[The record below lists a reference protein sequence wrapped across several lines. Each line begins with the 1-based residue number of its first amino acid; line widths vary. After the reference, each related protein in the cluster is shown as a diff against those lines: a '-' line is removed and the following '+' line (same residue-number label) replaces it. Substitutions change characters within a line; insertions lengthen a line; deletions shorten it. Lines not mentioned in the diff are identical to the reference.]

1 MAHRR
6 DRRPLT
12 PAHDLV
18 RWWGGRGN
26 LLGGTCVSPRMNADT
41 DNSREPVGV
50 PSVMGIGRTNS
61 GRTGGQQAADP
72 NADFADYVRA
82 GERHHRRLAFLL
94 TGDLDEADDLLQ
106 SAYAKVYPRWE
117 RIQAYD
123 APDAYLR
130 KVMVTLRTSWWRR
143 HRNRERTTDTLP
155 ELGGVPDA
163 AADVAGTQTMVAA
176 LRRLPERQRA
186 AVVLRHWCDLSEAET
201 ADVMGCSVGTVK
213 SSTSKGLA
221 HLRTALGRA
230 EGEAS

>member
-1 MAHRR
+1 MG
-6 DRRPLT
+6 RPIGAT
-12 PAHDLV
+12 
-18 RWWGGRGN
+18 GR
-26 LLGGTCVSPRMNADT
+26 V
-41 DNSREPVGV
+41 
-50 PSVMGIGRTNS
+50 
-61 GRTGGQQAADP
+61 GGQPTTDP
-72 NADFADYVRA
+72 IADFTDYVRA
-82 GERHHRRLAFLL
+82 GERRHKRLAFLL